1 MQTLAHIKSLL
12 EARGLSPRH
21 GFGQNFLI
29 DHNQLS
35 RLVDSAKVEPGE
47 SVLEIGP
54 GTGTLTEEL
63 LSRGARVVAAEIDRG
78 MCELLRSNIP
88 SSPLFTL
95 VEGDCL
101 SGKRALSP
109 EILAQLPGP
118 FVLVSNL
125 PYDAA
130 TPSMCILL
138 ADVPRCRGL
147 FVTIQLEVAQRLLAG
162 PGNKDYGPMSVL
174 AQATCDCALIAK
186 LPPGC
191 FWPQP
196 KVTSATVA
204 LRRRVTPQTSS
215 ARDLVDFAQRLF
227 EQRRKQLGA
236 SMIRLRPEGSAA
248 SIANFPWPPE
258 ITQTMRAEELSP
270 AQMEFLRLAHAQ
282 WCSSSPL

>member
-1 MQTLAHIKSLL
+1 MQTLTHIKALL

-35 RLVDSAKVEPGE
+35 RLLDAAAIAPGE
-47 SVLEIGP
+47 AVLEIGP

-63 LSRGARVVAAEIDRG
+63 LSRGGHVVAAEIDRG
-78 MCELLRSNIP
+78 MCELLRASITP
-88 SSPLFTL
+88 SPQFTL

-101 SGKRALSP
+101 SGKRALSTA
-109 EILAQLPGP
+109 ILAALPAP

-130 TPSMCILL
+130 TPAMSVLL

-147 FVTIQLEVAQRLLAG
+147 FVTIQLEVAQRLLAK
-162 PGNKDYGPMSVL
+162 PGSKDYGPMSVL

-204 LRRRVTPQTSS
+204 LRRRQQSQTTD
-215 ARDLVDFAQRLF
+215 ARALVDFAQRVF
-227 EQRRKQLGA
+227 EQRRKQLGT
-236 SMIRLRPEGSAA
+236 SMMRLRPEGSLAA
-248 SIANFPWPPE
+248 ALDFPWPAG
-258 ITQTMRAEELSP
+258 ITPPMRAEELSP
-270 AQMEFLRLAHAQ
+270 AQMESLRLAHGVWSAATQ
-282 WCSSSPL
+282 D